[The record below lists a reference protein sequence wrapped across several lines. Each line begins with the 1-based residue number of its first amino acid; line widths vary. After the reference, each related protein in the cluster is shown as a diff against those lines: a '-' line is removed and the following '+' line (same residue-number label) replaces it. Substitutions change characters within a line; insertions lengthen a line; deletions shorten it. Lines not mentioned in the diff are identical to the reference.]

1 MSEMSERLKKF
12 FTDEELKFIEEL
24 AKQKNLKPTDV
35 VYMLAREM
43 IQTYNLKFVS
53 GQQVL
58 AMLDLLSIKLP
69 QWFALQLNL
78 IGQSSLQVKTLS
90 KQLAS
95 LDQPSLVDKL
105 IELLKTPEVSKLLS
119 GFSPFLSLFANT
131 SNDYKETGTND
142 NSNTDGEWL

>member
-1 MSEMSERLKKF
+1 MSERLRKF
-12 FTDEELKFIEEL
+12 FTEEELKFIEEL
-24 AKQKNLKPTDV
+24 AKQKGLKPTDV
-35 VYMLAREM
+35 VYLLAREM

-95 LDQPSLVDKL
+95 MDQPSLIDRI
-105 IELLKTPEVSKLLS
+105 IELLKTPEVSKLFS
-119 GFSPFLSLFANT
+119 SFSPFLSLFSNT
-131 SNDYKETGTND
+131 SNTQGEESNENNTN
-142 NSNTDGEWL
+142 NNPGEWL